1 MPPIHLLPVEL
12 LTRIFHLGVDSDPL
26 PDDRPPEHRP
36 FEVLVS
42 HVCRHWRHIAL
53 HTPHLWT
60 TVHFRLKSH
69 IDRGRAYL
77 SRNARLPIDI
87 YVDTC
92 AEDTAKHRK
101 DLIFRDSFM
110 PTFDVVLPHIDRW
123 REFHLKV
130 ADLECKGSARKVLNT
145 CGPAPLL
152 RTLQLWHVQN
162 WESPE
167 RLFGAIGPPPV
178 VVFGGHLPRLKN
190 IILQGV
196 NLPWTS
202 SPFLSNLTAIEYA
215 LHSDD
220 VRMPWEQWR
229 NMLVSSPNLERLCL
243 HYSGPRA
250 KSSGGSPPDG
260 IEWWGADPPAPDD
273 VIPPGVQLPPAADP
287 VLLPRLQEIQLHDL
301 DSDYLIALFRTLDAP
316 HLRALHLEL
325 DTEDQDFTPFVQY
338 LVAPPLALVKSR
350 HHHHHANGDAHEG
363 PSSLHRNASR
373 PKFPHLKSLTVSAL
387 TCSLESWRA
396 LLESAPELTRLE
408 ADFMGTPEGA
418 FDVLFESTRAVPP
431 SHSRS
436 RSPSPDLV
444 SASSPASSSS
454 AHVRVNGV
462 VNGVNGIDLKG
473 KGKGKGKAR
482 AVDEEDYYD
491 YDHAPAYH
499 APPDGETPV
508 LPVLRTLRAAGVS
521 GKQLARLAAHRR
533 ARGCPVRRWEVEDGA
548 RDEEGVALERELVA
562 VSARWRAGVV
572 ERERVRGGGEGGEGK
587 VREPWRLDEDVERL
601 VWYREE
607 LVPEY
612 DEDEGVG
619 AEGDADASEDGDG
632 GGDGEAGS

>member
-1 MPPIHLLPVEL
+1 IYLLPVEL

-101 DLIFRDSFM
+101 DLIFRDTFM

-178 VVFGGHLPRLKN
+178 VVFGGALPSLKN

-202 SPFLSNLTAIEYA
+202 SPFLSNLTSIEYA

-229 NMLVSSPNLERLCL
+229 HMLVSSPNLERLFL

-260 IEWWGADPPAPDD
+260 IEWWGADPPSPDD
-273 VIPPGVQLPPAADP
+273 VLPPGVPLPPAADP

-316 HLRALHLEL
+316 RLRALHLEL
-325 DTEDQDFTPFVQY
+325 DTEDQDFTPFVEY
-338 LVAPPLALVKSR
+338 LVAPP
-350 HHHHHANGDAHEG
+350 
-363 PSSLHRNASR
+363 PSESLSSGLHRNSHAPV

-387 TCSLESWRA
+387 TCTVESWRA

-408 ADFMGTPEGA
+408 ADFVGTPEGA
-418 FDVLFESTRAVPP
+418 FDVL
-431 SHSRS
+431 
-436 RSPSPDLV
+436 
-444 SASSPASSSS
+444 
-454 AHVRVNGV
+454 
-462 VNGVNGIDLKG
+462 
-473 KGKGKGKAR
+473 
-482 AVDEEDYYD
+482 
-491 YDHAPAYH
+491 
-499 APPDGETPV
+499 
-508 LPVLRTLRAAGVS
+508 
-521 GKQLARLAAHRR
+521 
-533 ARGCPVRRWEVEDGA
+533 
-548 RDEEGVALERELVA
+548 
-562 VSARWRAGVV
+562 
-572 ERERVRGGGEGGEGK
+572 
-587 VREPWRLDEDVERL
+587 
-601 VWYREE
+601 
-607 LVPEY
+607 
-612 DEDEGVG
+612 
-619 AEGDADASEDGDG
+619 
-632 GGDGEAGS
+632 